1 MSASVLGHLTL
12 GYQWVWQRQRRV
24 AAVQLF
30 VLSDTQAPVDAR
42 HLLDVLAQ
50 TWTGDSARLILSVQS
65 TPLLADLLQHAPA
78 DGPWLVVQASQ
89 LALQDDLT
97 AQVQAAARR
106 QVPMLWRGEPGER
119 LAADMQACFLRS
131 MMAMTAGEALLALHE
146 ARHATGGSASTQASR
161 RNKPIMEDQIY
172 EGIGSLA
179 LAEHC
184 LDHAGAWGVAGW
196 PIEDV
201 LHGYRERAIEPAK
214 PDLLR
219 LIGAVDRD
227 LSIDRIEHLLACE
240 PLLAYRFL
248 RFANSARF
256 GLRSDIESLR
266 HGLMI
271 HGLSTLRHWLMDQ
284 LTSAS
289 EDGNLQPAR
298 QAMVLRSQLM
308 EQLLDAGDQDSL
320 RREVVLCGLLSQIDL
335 LAGEPLGSAMQRIP
349 VSQRVLGAVLSNSG
363 PYAAYLQI
371 ATALEYPA
379 MHAIPELCA
388 SNDIDIADV
397 NRTLLRVL
405 SQARTT

>member
-12 GYQWVWQRQRRV
+12 GYQWVWNRQRRV

-30 VLSDTQAPVDAR
+30 VQSDAQAPVDAR
-42 HLLDVLAQ
+42 HLLDLLAQ
-50 TWTGDSARLILSVQS
+50 TWTGDSARLSLSVQS

-89 LALQDDLT
+89 LALQDDLS

-106 QVPMLWRGEPGER
+106 QVPLLWRGEPGER
-119 LAADMQACFLRS
+119 MAADIQACFLRG
-131 MMAMTAGEALLALHE
+131 MYAMTAGECLLALHD
-146 ARHATGGSASTQASR
+146 ARNAAGGGAGVQPTR
-161 RNKPIMEDQIY
+161 RSNPIMQEQIY
-172 EGIGSLA
+172 EGLGNLA
-179 LAEHC
+179 LVQHC
-184 LDHAGAWGVAGW
+184 LDHSAAWGVAGW

-201 LHGYRERAIEPAK
+201 LHGYRERTIEPAK

-227 LSIDRIEHLLACE
+227 LSMDRIEHLLACE

-256 GLRSDIESLR
+256 GLRNAIESLR

-271 HGLSTLRHWLMDQ
+271 LGLSTLRHWLMEQ

-289 EDGNLQPAR
+289 EDTNLQPVR
-298 QAMVLRSQLM
+298 QSMVLRSQLM
-308 EQLLDAGDQDSL
+308 EQLLEAGDQDSL

-335 LAGEPLGSAMQRIP
+335 LTGEPLNIAMQRIP
-349 VSQRVLGAVLSNSG
+349 VSERVLGAVLSNSG
-363 PYAAYLQI
+363 PYAPYLQI

-379 MHAIPELCA
+379 MQAIPELCD

-405 SQARTT
+405 AQPR

>member
-1 MSASVLGHLTL
+1 
-12 GYQWVWQRQRRV
+12 
-24 AAVQLF
+24 
-30 VLSDTQAPVDAR
+30 
-42 HLLDVLAQ
+42 
-50 TWTGDSARLILSVQS
+50 
-65 TPLLADLLQHAPA
+65 
-78 DGPWLVVQASQ
+78 
-89 LALQDDLT
+89 
-97 AQVQAAARR
+97 
-106 QVPMLWRGEPGER
+106 MLWRGEPGER
-119 LAADMQACFLRS
+119 MAADMQSCFLRS

-146 ARHATGGSASTQASR
+146 ARHVTGSTASTASTQAPR
-161 RNKPIMEDQIY
+161 RNKPIIEDQIY

-184 LDHAGAWGVAGW
+184 LDHGAAWGVAGW

-219 LIGAVDRD
+219 LLSAVDRD
-227 LSIDRIEHLLACE
+227 LSMDRIEHLLASE

-256 GLRSDIESLR
+256 GLRNDIESLR

-271 HGLSTLRHWLMDQ
+271 LGLSTLRHWLMDQ

-363 PYAAYLQI
+363 PYAPYLQI

-379 MHAIPELCA
+379 MHAIPDLCA